1 MIRVEVTNAFMLN
14 RGNDFVILLR
24 SPEDRRALPIAIG
37 HLEAQSIA
45 IKLND
50 IEFPRPLTHDLLKSV
65 LETLGCQLVQVEVCD
80 LRDDTF
86 FAKLILQDHDTRR
99 VIDSRPSDAIALAL
113 RFGAPILVDERVMEQ
128 AGVAFTED
136 QEGMMGTQQDEAPAP
151 QRQEQDLSPMEQL
164 QRKLEVAIKEERYE
178 DAAQLRDEIKN
189 ARQSN

>member
-65 LETLGCQLVQVEVCD
+65 LETLGCRLVQVEVCD

-86 FAKLILQDHDTRR
+86 FAKLILQDRDTRR
-99 VIDSRPSDAIALAL
+99 AIDSRPSDAIALAL
-113 RFGAPILVDERVMEQ
+113 RFGAPILVEEKVMEQ

-136 QEGMMGTQQDEAPAP
+136 QEGMMGMPEETPSSET
-151 QRQEQDLSPMEQL
+151 EKQDLSPLEQL
-164 QRKLEVAIKEERYE
+164 QKKLDVAVKEERYE

-189 ARQSN
+189 TRQSN